1 MSNKQK
7 SDIVFGVHSVTALLE
22 QQPEHIL
29 ELWLQQGRHD
39 QPIQHIEQLANDQG
53 IALRW
58 VDKGSINQRVNGN
71 HQGVLAWRKALPA
84 LGDNDLPALLDNIE
98 GTPLI
103 VVLDG
108 VTDPHNLGACLRT
121 AEAAGAHL
129 IIAPKDKSAPLNA
142 TSAKVACGA
151 ADLVPYV
158 RVTNLVRT
166 LNALQERGIWVGGT
180 AGEASQSL
188 YQQDLTGALAW
199 VMGAEGKGM
208 RRLTREHCDFLV
220 NIPMSGAVSS
230 VNVSVAT
237 GICLFETVRQRL
249 TR

>member
-39 QPIQHIEQLANDQG
+39 QPIKHIEQLANEQG
-53 IALRW
+53 LAVRW
-58 VDKGSINQRVNGN
+58 VDKGSINQRASGN

-121 AEAAGAHL
+121 AEAAGAHV

-166 LNALQERGIWVGGT
+166 LNTLQERGIWVGGT
-180 AGEASQSL
+180 AGEATQSL

-249 TR
+249 AQ